1 MTRETVAMT
10 SPREFDDV
18 VVIIPA
24 LNEEE
29 SLPLVLRDLPHVAAV
44 IVVDNGSHDGTAQV
58 AVDGGAIV
66 ASEPDRGYGA
76 ACLRGLQKLAELVA
90 HGSIAP
96 KIVVFVDADYSD
108 HPDELSLV
116 LDPIRQDAADFV
128 VGSRLTGRREK
139 GAMPPQS
146 VYGNKLACF
155 LIWLLFRVK
164 HTDLGPFRAIRYD
177 ALRKLNMVDRNF
189 GWTVEMQIKA
199 ARQKLRTVEVPVS
212 YRKRVGVSKISGTV
226 SGTIRAG
233 YKILY
238 LIAKYGLLDRQV
250 AESVDDSE

>member
-10 SPREFDDV
+10 PPREFDDV

-24 LNEEE
+24 LNEEK

-44 IVVDNGSHDGTAQV
+44 IVVDNGSHDRTAAV
-58 AVDGGAIV
+58 AADGGAIV
-66 ASEPDRGYGA
+66 AEEPNRGYGA
-76 ACLRGLQKLAELVA
+76 ACLCGLQQLAELVA
-90 HGSIAP
+90 HGSTEA
-96 KIVVFVDADYSD
+96 KIVVFIDADYSD
-108 HPDELSLV
+108 YPDELPLV
-116 LDPIRQDAADFV
+116 LDPIRQDRVDFV
-128 VGSRLTGRREK
+128 VGSRLTGHRQK

-155 LIWLLFRVK
+155 LMWLLFRVK
-164 HTDLGPFRAIRYD
+164 YTDLGPFRAIRYD

-212 YRKRVGVSKISGTV
+212 YRRRVGVSKISGTV
-226 SGTIRAG
+226 SGTFKAG

-250 AESVDDSE
+250 VESVDEPG